1 MVASTTPSSLLH
13 AREPDST
20 RRCDVGLLRQTYLPS
35 AVVDARRVSDKRYK
49 DQYVLWFGRAHPY
62 ESERA
67 LTLNYL
73 EHRSDLEHKD
83 RLLAA
88 LRPYIGRWVAIRG
101 SEVLTTGEF
110 PREVIQFL
118 RTRNLRADSVF
129 RVPRDAKQEIAV
141 NVDPRLRTPA
151 LRKRFISKAAG

>member
-1 MVASTTPSSLLH
+1 MAVSTAPSSLLH
-13 AREPDST
+13 AREPGSA
-20 RRCDVGLLRQTYLPS
+20 RRCDTGLLRQTYSPS
-35 AVVDARRVSDKRYK
+35 ALVEARAVSAKRYK
-49 DQYVLWFGRAHPY
+49 DQYALWFGPARRY
-62 ESERA
+62 DSERTLA
-67 LTLNYL
+67 LNYQ

-101 SEVLTTGEF
+101 SEVLAAGEF

-129 RVPRDAKQEIAV
+129 RVPRDAKQEIAGE
-141 NVDPRLRTPA
+141 R
-151 LRKRFISKAAG
+151 